1 MEHFKNQTSYKN
13 IRDVLEILCNNKDAL
28 LIKKMPQ
35 SPNNTADKY
44 VMQKVLEMQTEFKK

>member
-44 VMQKVLEMQTEFKK
+44 VMQTEFKK